1 MIKRTQNLVTLA
13 GIIFVLLLAVR
24 IIPMLYNY
32 YQRGQDDIALLQ
44 ERRDRY
50 EQLIID
56 VDRWKE
62 NEILKQAEIAD
73 MESWVFPGANP
84 NLASSSVQRSLRQAV
99 EQTNVSIREM
109 SVAEYNYIDDWLM
122 VSQEMDFSIDQ
133 ANILPFLNALQ
144 ELRPRLHVSAFT
156 LTRNRR
162 QYTGTIT
169 VVGFSRAEREQ

>member
-1 MIKRTQNLVTLA
+1 MIKRTQNLAILA
-13 GIIFVLLLAVR
+13 GIVFALLLVLR
-24 IIPMLYNY
+24 IVPMLYNY
-32 YQRGQDDIALLQ
+32 YQRGQEDIALLQ

-50 EQLIID
+50 QQLVID

-73 MESWVFPGANP
+73 LESWIFEGTNP
-84 NLASSSVQRSLRQAV
+84 NLVGSSVQRSLRQAV
-99 EQTNVSIREM
+99 EQAKVETREM
-109 SVAEYNYIDDWLM
+109 KVAQYNYIDNWLM

-133 ANILPFLNALQ
+133 TNILPFLNALQ
-144 ELRPRLHVSAFT
+144 ELRPRLHVSALT
-156 LTRNRR
+156 VTRNRR

>member
-1 MIKRTQNLVTLA
+1 MIKRTQNLAILA
-13 GIIFVLLLAVR
+13 GILFTLVLAVR
-24 IIPMLYNY
+24 IVPMLYNY
-32 YQRGQDDIALLQ
+32 YREGQENIALLQ

-62 NEILKQAEIAD
+62 NETLKQAEIAD
-73 MESWVFPGANP
+73 LESWIFEGTSP
-84 NLASSSVQRSLRQAV
+84 NLIGSSVQRSLRQAV
-99 EQTNVSIREM
+99 EQSSVAIREM
-109 SVAEYNYIDDWLM
+109 NVAEYNYIDDWLM
-122 VSQEMDFSIDQ
+122 VSQQMDFSVDQ

-144 ELRPRLHVSAFT
+144 ELRPRLHVSAFS

-162 QYTGTIT
+162 QYTGSIT

>member
-1 MIKRTQNLVTLA
+1 MIKRTQNLAILA
-13 GIIFVLLLAVR
+13 GILFALVLAVR
-24 IIPMLYNY
+24 VVPMLYNY
-32 YQRGQDDIALLQ
+32 YREGQENIALLQ

-62 NEILKQAEIAD
+62 NETLKQAEIAD
-73 MESWVFPGANP
+73 LESWIFEGTSP
-84 NLASSSVQRSLRQAV
+84 NLIGSSVQRSLRQAV
-99 EQTNVSIREM
+99 EQSSVAIREM
-109 SVAEYNYIDDWLM
+109 NVAEYNYIDDWLM
-122 VSQEMDFSIDQ
+122 VSQQMDFSVDQ

-144 ELRPRLHVSAFT
+144 ELRPRLHVSAFS

-162 QYTGTIT
+162 QYTGSIT

>member
-1 MIKRTQNLVTLA
+1 LIKRTQNLAVLA
-13 GIIFVLLLAVR
+13 GIMFVLLLAVR
-24 IIPMLYNY
+24 IVPMLYNY
-32 YQRGQDDIALLQ
+32 YQRGQEDIALLQ

-73 MESWVFPGANP
+73 LESWIFEGANP
-84 NLASSSVQRSLRQAV
+84 SLVGSSVQRSLRQAV
-99 EQTNVSIREM
+99 EKANVSIREM
-109 SVAEYNYIDDWLM
+109 SVAEYNYVDNWLM
-122 VSQEMDFSIDQ
+122 VSQKMDFSVDQ

-156 LTRNRR
+156 VTRNRR
-162 QYTGTIT
+162 QYTGSIT
-169 VVGFSRAEREQ
+169 VVGFSRAERE

>member
-1 MIKRTQNLVTLA
+1 MIKRTRNLAMLA
-13 GIIFVLLLAVR
+13 GVIFALLLIVR
-24 IIPMLYNY
+24 IIPLLYGY
-32 YQRGQDDIALLQ
+32 YQQGQDDIALLQ

-56 VDRWKE
+56 VERWKE

-73 MESWVFPGANP
+73 LESWVFPGSNP
-84 NLASSSVQRSLRQAV
+84 NLVGTNVQRSLRQAV
-99 EQTNVSIREM
+99 EQTNVAIREM
-109 SVAEYNYIDDWLM
+109 SVAEYTYVDDWLM

-144 ELRPRLHVSAFT
+144 ELRPRLHVSAFSV
-156 LTRNRR
+156 TRNRR

-169 VVGFSRAEREQ
+169 VVGFSRAERE